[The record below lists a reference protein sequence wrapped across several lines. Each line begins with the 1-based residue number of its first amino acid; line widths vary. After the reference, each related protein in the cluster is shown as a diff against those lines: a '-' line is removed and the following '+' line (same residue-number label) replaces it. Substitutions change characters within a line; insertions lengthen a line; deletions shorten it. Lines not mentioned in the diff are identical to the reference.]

1 LAKILDYR
9 DRGVL
14 SLEPMMTGTS
24 QPAYGGSCASQTGC
38 RQAKTNQMAATVD
51 DLTIA
56 GSALGAE

>member
-1 LAKILDYR
+1 
-9 DRGVL
+9 VL